1 MVRFKNRY
9 LLAELRFHDGR
20 VDADATTDAVVL
32 GALRQ
37 SHALCFGDVAAG
49 VARGA
54 VSVKRWDPRASLLL
68 LRCGRDEH
76 REVWGALTMLRD
88 VGGRSVA
95 ARVVHVGGTMR
106 SATRAGVAW
115 SERWHERMV
124 ASGAMRGDAAEKGVA
139 AARRAF
145 AALQP

>member
-37 SHALCFGDVAAG
+37 SHALNFGDVAAG

-54 VSVKRWDPRASLLL
+54 VSVKRWDPRVSLLL
-68 LRCGRDEH
+68 LRCARETH

-95 ARVVHVGGTMR
+95 VRVVHVGGTLR
-106 SATRAGVAW
+106 SASRAGEAW
-115 SERWHERMV
+115 SERWRRLMV
-124 ASGAMRGDAAEKGVA
+124 ARGEVRGDAAEKSVA

-145 AALQP
+145 AALHP